1 MSFSHLKL
9 FFLLL
14 LLPALGQAQVPPM
27 RGGGAPTVKGTIRG
41 VLVDSMTQQPLEY
54 ASVVLTL
61 PGGKMLDGQITDE
74 KGGFRFREV
83 NTSKYEIQATFIGYE
98 PKTVK
103 GVVTTPEKP
112 DLDMGRILL
121 SPQGVNLEEVV
132 VAEEAPVM
140 ESKIDKI
147 VYNADK
153 DITNLGGDGADV
165 LRKVPLLSVD
175 LDGNV
180 SLRGNSNVRIF
191 INGKPSSMFAG
202 NVADALKS
210 LPADQIKSVEV
221 ITSPTARYDGEGS
234 SGIINIVLKRPN
246 VQGLTGSVNASV
258 GTRAN
263 NADLSVAAA
272 RGRFG
277 INGNLGSRFTWLRP
291 GTQSFHRE
299 DNLGDFIGNRVL
311 DQSGDNKSAWTG
323 INGSIG
329 AFYDFNAYNAINT
342 NVRLNGNQFIRNGL
356 TNSSFI
362 DPLLNLS
369 QAYSRYND
377 DVNLGGGVDWSTDYK
392 KTFAGNKE
400 REWTTA
406 YQLSTRL
413 SEETTRIEQSGEPSL
428 LVNQDNANLGLNLE
442 HIIQTDYIHP
452 FSDKLKLET
461 GVKAILRRMNSTYDY
476 NDYDE
481 TTGTFVRNP
490 LISGEFNY
498 LQDVGAAYASMNAKL
513 SDRYDLV
520 AGVRYEY
527 TWIEGDPANGQPA
540 FTNRYGNLLP
550 NAIIARK
557 FGPFTTLKLAYNQRI
572 QRPGLRNINPYQ
584 QLNDPRNITVGN
596 PTLLPELSHQ
606 LDLNYGTFVKGSVLN
621 VSVYYRH
628 TEDIIE
634 SFLSVTPEGASL
646 NTFQNIGRN
655 EVVGANLFGTVSLF
669 QKKLTLRG
677 SIDVNTYSSRGNVAG
692 LDLSNT
698 DINWRSFLN
707 ISYDFGKGYKAETF
721 GMLRSHQT
729 TLQGRIPSF
738 WLYSFAFQKEFGK
751 KWSLGLNIVE
761 PFNLYKSFRTDLK
774 GPTFTQESN
783 FRVPFQSYGV
793 SVRYA
798 FGKLE
803 GRQTSRRSKVKSDDV
818 KGMEDT
824 NF

>member
-1 MSFSHLKL
+1 MPSTTLKL
-9 FFLLL
+9 LSVLL
-14 LLPALGQAQVPPM
+14 LLPLFGYAQFPPM
-27 RGGGAPTVKGTIRG
+27 RGGGAPVVKGTIRG
-41 VLVDSMTQQPLEY
+41 VLVDSLTQQPLEY

-74 KGGFRFREV
+74 KGVFRFREV

-98 PKTVK
+98 PKVIRN
-103 GVVTTPEKP
+103 VVNTPEKP
-112 DLDMGRILL
+112 DLDLGKVFLV
-121 SPQGVNLEEVV
+121 SQGVNLEEVV

-246 VQGLTGSVNASV
+246 VEGLTGSVNASV

-263 NADLSVAAA
+263 NADMSLAAA

-291 GTQSFHRE
+291 GSQSFHRE
-299 DNLGDFIGNRVL
+299 DFLAEGKVRLL
-311 DQSGDNKSAWTG
+311 DQGGDNKSAWTG
-323 INGSIG
+323 VNGSIG
-329 AFYDFNAYNAINT
+329 AFYDFNAYNGINT
-342 NVRLNGNQFIRNGL
+342 NVRLNGNQFIRNGT

-362 DPLLNLS
+362 DPLLS
-369 QAYSRYND
+369 IAQAYSRYND
-377 DVNLGGGVDWSTDYK
+377 DVNLGGGIDWSTDFK
-392 KTFAGNKE
+392 RTFAGNKE

-413 SEETTRIEQSGEPSL
+413 SEETTRIEQTGEPTL
-428 LVNQDNANLGLNLE
+428 LVNQDNENLGLNLE
-442 HIIQTDYIHP
+442 HILQTDYIHP

-461 GVKAILRRMNSTYDY
+461 GIKGILRRMNSTYDY
-476 NDYDE
+476 NDFDE
-481 TTGTFVRNP
+481 ASGTFVRNP

-498 LQDVGAAYASMNAKL
+498 IQDVGAAYASISAKL
-513 SDRYDLV
+513 SNRYDVV
-520 AGVRYEY
+520 AGARYEY
-527 TWIEGDPANGQPA
+527 TWIQGDPANGQPA
-540 FTNRYGNLLP
+540 FSNAYGNLLP
-550 NAIIARK
+550 NAIVSRK
-557 FGPFTTLKLAYNQRI
+557 LGPFSSIKLAYNQRI

-606 LDLNYGTFVKGSVLN
+606 LDLNYNTFIKGSIIN
-621 VSVYYRH
+621 VSVYFRQ
-628 TEDIIE
+628 TTDIIE
-634 SFLSVTPEGASL
+634 SFLSITPEGASL

-669 QKKLTLRG
+669 QKKLTIRG

-707 ISYDFGKGYKAETF
+707 VSYDFGKGYKAESF

-738 WLYSFAFQKEFGK
+738 WLYSFAFQKEFSK
-751 KWSLGLNIVE
+751 KWSLGVNIVE

-774 GPTFTQESN
+774 GPSFTQESN

-803 GRQTSRRSKVKSDDV
+803 GKQTSRRSKVKSDDV

>member
-1 MSFSHLKL
+1 MPFSTLKL
-9 FFLLL
+9 LLALL
-14 LLPALGQAQVPPM
+14 LLPLVGYAQFPPM
-27 RGGGAPTVKGTIRG
+27 RGGGAPVVKGTIRG

-74 KGGFRFREV
+74 KGVFRFREV

-98 PKTVK
+98 PKTIRN
-103 GVVTTPEKP
+103 VVTTPEKP
-112 DLDMGRILL
+112 DLDLGKVFLT
-121 SPQGVNLEEVV
+121 SQGVNLEEVV

-246 VQGLTGSVNASV
+246 VEGLTGSVNASV

-263 NADLSVAAA
+263 NADLSLAAA

-291 GTQSFHRE
+291 GSQSFHRE
-299 DNLGDFIGNRVL
+299 DYLAEGKMRLL
-311 DQSGDNKSAWTG
+311 DQGGDNKSAWTG
-323 INGSIG
+323 VNGSIG

-342 NVRLNGNQFIRNGL
+342 NVRLNGNQFIRNGT

-362 DPLLNLS
+362 DPLLS
-369 QAYSRYND
+369 IDQAYSRYND
-377 DVNLGGGVDWSTDYK
+377 DVNLGGGIDWSTDFK
-392 KTFAGNKE
+392 KTFPGNKE

-406 YQLSTRL
+406 YQLSSRL
-413 SEETTRIEQSGEPSL
+413 SEETTRIEQTGEPTL

-442 HIIQTDYIHP
+442 HILQTDYIHP
-452 FSDKLKLET
+452 FSDKVKLES
-461 GVKAILRRMNSTYDY
+461 GLKAILRRMNSTFDY
-476 NDYDE
+476 NDFDE
-481 TTGTFVRNP
+481 ATGTFVRNP

-498 LQDVGAAYASMNAKL
+498 IQDVGAAYASVSAKI
-513 SDRYDLV
+513 SDRYDIV
-520 AGVRYEY
+520 AGARYEY

-540 FTNRYGNLLP
+540 FTNAYGNLLP
-550 NAIIARK
+550 NAIISRK
-557 FGPFTTLKLAYNQRI
+557 LGPLSSIKLAYNQRI

-606 LDLNYGTFVKGSVLN
+606 LDLNYNTFVKGSVIN
-621 VSVYYRH
+621 VSVYYRQ

-634 SFLSVTPEGASL
+634 SFLSITPEGASL

-669 QKKLTLRG
+669 QKKLTIRG
-677 SIDVNTYSSRGNVAG
+677 SIDINTYSSRGNVAG

-707 ISYDFGKGYKAETF
+707 VSYDFGKGYKAESF

-738 WLYSFAFQKEFGK
+738 WMYSFAFQKEFSK

-761 PFNLYKSFRTDLK
+761 PFNLYKSFRTDLQ
-774 GPTFTQESN
+774 GPTFVQESN

-793 SVRYA
+793 SVRYS

-803 GRQTSRRSKVKSDDV
+803 GKQTSRRSKVKSDDV
-818 KGMEDT
+818 KGTEDT